1 MKKIALVLVVM
12 MAGQYA
18 ISQNKFRFGLK
29 LGPAVNWMKPDDVKK
44 FENDGATVGFNWGL
58 QAEYALSDNFSFYS
72 GLELNQERG
81 KINFAPSDNSS
92 LVGYFMDDE
101 YNFSTLKEE
110 NGIYSPED
118 TSAYGIRLLNRTYK
132 STYVT
137 LPIGMKMKTNEI
149 GYMTYFGE
157 FGLNIAFRTGTKI
170 TDEVDYMGNVAAKA
184 NLSDI
189 RDVNID
195 KDMQPVRIQL
205 RVGAGAEYKISE
217 GTSVFGA
224 IHYNL
229 GFTNSVKKDSKLMLN
244 EKDPGVFKP
253 LSQKFTA
260 HGIAVT
266 IGVLF

>member
-1 MKKIALVLVVM
+1 
-12 MAGQYA
+12 
-18 ISQNKFRFGLK
+18 
-29 LGPAVNWMKPDDVKK
+29 
-44 FENDGATVGFNWGL
+44 
-58 QAEYALSDNFSFYS
+58 
-72 GLELNQERG
+72 
-81 KINFAPSDNSS
+81 
-92 LVGYFMDDE
+92 
-101 YNFSTLKEE
+101 
-110 NGIYSPED
+110 
-118 TSAYGIRLLNRTYK
+118 
-132 STYVT
+132 
-137 LPIGMKMKTNEI
+137 MKTNEI

-170 TDEVDYMGNVAAKA
+170 TDEVNYDFIGNVATKV

-189 RDVNID
+189 RDVNMD
-195 KDMQPVRIQL
+195 KDMQPLRMQL
-205 RVGAGAEYKISE
+205 RAGAGAEYKISE